1 MHYFFSF
8 YCDPHFE
15 FFCLRWLHFHFLSSL
30 QFQSETKRKEKK
42 MDIEKDLLDGFSS
55 WTTIICGGISL
66 SLFPPYLLLS
76 LFKHFSCCHFEAV
89 VACGVVS
96 FQMQKNAKKNLRTNT
111 LKSRPTYFV
120 HSYLRWNCTYQMF
133 YWIRLIWSM

>member
-1 MHYFFSF
+1 MEETTTKNILFFYFLIRLFELAMHFFFLSS

-15 FFCLRWLHFHFLSSL
+15 FFVFVGCIFIFCPRL

-66 SLFPPYLLLS
+66 SFLFISSYL
-76 LFKHFSCCHFEAV
+76 FSNIFLAV
-89 VACGVVS
+89 
-96 FQMQKNAKKNLRTNT
+96 T
-111 LKSRPTYFV
+111 LKPWWRVAWSVFKCKKMRKK
-120 HSYLRWNCTYQMF
+120 
-133 YWIRLIWSM
+133 IWEQTL